1 MKNKTTITIA
11 AITLATILLTSGF
24 GLSSVY
30 AQTSPSV
37 KKVVI
42 ASMGG
47 QGKIYESVSRT
58 IAYTY
63 VFEACAGNQPIR
75 APEVVVTSDSEVR
88 SVKLAVDL
96 SPNACHVSAT
106 KIKAAN
112 PDTINAKLF
121 TKDTVTKMVNNAEL
135 RLANVKAMLSEKN
148 MKLQDAVK
156 KPKTDANTLEIVK
169 ITEEVVELRK
179 QLKDARAEYYR
190 LLFLIHG

>member
-1 MKNKTTITIA
+1 MKTKTSMTIA
-11 AITLATILLTSGF
+11 AVTLATILLTSGF
-24 GLSSVY
+24 GLSSAY

-37 KKVVI
+37 KKVVV
-42 ASMGG
+42 ASVGS
-47 QGKIYESVSRT
+47 QGKVFESLPRT

-63 VFEACAGNQPIR
+63 VFEACAGNTAIR

-96 SPNACHVSAT
+96 SPNACYVSST

-112 PDTINAKLF
+112 PETISAKLF

-148 MKLQDAVK
+148 IKLQDAVK
-156 KPKTDANTLEIVK
+156 KPKTDANTSEIVK